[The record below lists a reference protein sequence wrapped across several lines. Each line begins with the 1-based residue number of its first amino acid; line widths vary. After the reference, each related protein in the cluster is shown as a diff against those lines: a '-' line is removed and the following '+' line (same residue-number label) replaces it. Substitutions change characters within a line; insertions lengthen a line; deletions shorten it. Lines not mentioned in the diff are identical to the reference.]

1 LATAKLSERIETRV
15 HVFVNELICKQRNSQ
30 KIAYTC
36 Q

>member
-1 LATAKLSERIETRV
+1 MQSYVNVETRV
-15 HVFVNELICKQRNSQ
+15 HVFVYELICKQRNSQ

>member
-1 LATAKLSERIETRV
+1 VNVKARV
-15 HVFVNELICKQRNSQ
+15 HVFVYELISKQRNSQ